1 MMLPGM
7 EWRTE
12 EPPEEEIRKKIE
24 ESTFKEKMVEVFLDF
39 ICQFQF
45 QKAY

>member
-12 EPPEEEIRKKIE
+12 EPPEEEIRKIE
-24 ESTFKEKMVEVFLDF
+24 ESTFKEKMAEVFLDF

-45 QKAY
+45 PKAY